1 MWHKWFIVYMEWMDA
16 ANAIKR
22 ARASCSERNVRKRA
36 GMLQKAGQKRS
47 AKQVKVKQCQR
58 KKPYRLCVLWL
69 EVPGRFESS
78 IESTNHASV
87 VSHVSASC
95 ESGFCVYITRCGL
108 FNLYLFEIV
117 QSNISQPIF
126 GVRSWDF
133 VTSNMILIS
142 WMRKKNRS
150 QLIIFQN
157 LLIDVDFEQI

>member
-108 FNLYLFEIV
+108 FNLNLFEIV

-133 VTSNMILIS
+133 VTRNMIICPR
-142 WMRKKNRS
+142 MCQKHRS
-150 QLIIFQN
+150 RLLEIQN
-157 LLIDVDFEQI
+157 LWIGIDHEQI